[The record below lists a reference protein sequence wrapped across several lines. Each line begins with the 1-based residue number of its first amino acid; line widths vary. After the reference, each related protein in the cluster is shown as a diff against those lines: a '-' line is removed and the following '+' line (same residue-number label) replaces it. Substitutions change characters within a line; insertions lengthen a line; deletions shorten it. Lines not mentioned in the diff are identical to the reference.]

1 MRATMD
7 LIAIYNYDSTIFD
20 DFVYPSDYTSDER
33 GSLIANLLLDT
44 AELEILYPQP
54 ATLKYAIAQW
64 SAKEQPQWD
73 KLYKTLHFDYNPI
86 WNKDGKITESE
97 TTSRDTD
104 ENITDTHNQT
114 DNMTGSTTDSTTD
127 KFTGTVKHDVYGF
140 NSDTDA
146 PESKDSTDNTDQTDS
161 TGSSKGETTSDAT
174 DKRTRGED
182 ETIGR
187 GLTRIEQGNIGV
199 TTTQSMI
206 QEEREVDKFN
216 LDDYIIGSFKKRFCL
231 MVY

>member
-1 MRATMD
+1 MHATMD
-7 LIAIYNYDSTIFD
+7 LIAIYNYDDTVLSELN
-20 DFVYPSDYTSDER
+20 YPTEYTDREKAT
-33 GSLIANLLLDT
+33 LMANLLLDT
-44 AELEILYPQP
+44 AELEIIYPQP
-54 ATLKYAIAQW
+54 ATLKYAIGQW
-64 SAKEQPQWD
+64 SAKELPQWD

-86 WNKDGKITESE
+86 WNKDGKVTESE
-97 TTSRDTD
+97 TTTRDTD

-127 KFTGTVKHDVYGF
+127 NFNSTVDRAVYGF
-140 NSDTDA
+140 NSDSDA
-146 PESKDSTDNTDQTDS
+146 PESKDTTANTDQTDS
-161 TGSSKGETTSDAT
+161 SGTSKGETTTDAT

-182 ETIGR
+182 ETVGR

-216 LDDYIIGSFKKRFCL
+216 LDDYIIDSFKKRFCL